1 MTLLT
6 LHVLRCRGLN
16 KLANPLRLTVT
27 GSFIKSRL
35 CSVFEKYAIKMS
47 YTTIERGALNS
58 TDYRIYFSKYLIT

>member
-1 MTLLT
+1 MTVLT

-16 KLANPLRLTVT
+16 KLANPLKLTVT
-27 GSFIKSRL
+27 GSLIKSRS
-35 CSVFEKYAIKMS
+35 CSVFEKYAKKMS